1 MLKKLFSHTLVYG
14 LAPQVVRIAQIFV
27 LPIITPFLTTAD
39 YGVFG
44 LIAAVLGAVSI
55 FSNLGLNI
63 VLSNS
68 FTKSPHQY
76 KWLWRQIYGF
86 LSLWSIIYAFIVAF
100 VIYLFIPNI
109 AKADALMIIILNVLP
124 LVLFGPTGVIGSM
137 YYQLKQQPFQIMVR
151 SVCVGL
157 ITLVLNIYFIKYL
170 KMGYMG
176 WFWAAAISQILEHF
190 SYFIP
195 LNFKLKITPIFNFK
209 WRTIK
214 KQILICLPTI
224 PHYYSGYLLGSF
236 DRIIMKFYKVDIQSI
251 GKYNMAF
258 IPSGIFTSGTY
269 AINQAIGP
277 LLLQS
282 YKNGDK
288 KTEVKLN
295 FISAIIVLIL
305 TSTVCLFVKEIL
317 PLIIRSKGL
326 EDVYKIAIVLIMAS
340 NSRPMYI
347 AANNKLFFL
356 EKTKALLKV
365 TTIAAGISV
374 VLNII
379 CIYYFGFKA
388 AAFTLFLCNMYI
400 GYSGFF
406 IKEYKESDNAN
417 HSPLIWLVVTLGLT
431 ALVYLAADLSII
443 TKSCIALPIL
453 LIGGIAAFKIHKKY
467 SV

>member
-1 MLKKLFSHTLVYG
+1 MLKKLFSHTIIYG
-14 LAPQVVRIAQIFV
+14 LAPQVVRLAQFFV
-27 LPIITPFLTTAD
+27 LPIITPFLTAAD

-44 LIAAVLGAVSI
+44 LIAAVLGAISI

-86 LSLWSIIYAFIVAF
+86 LSIWSIVYALIVAL
-100 VIYLFIPNI
+100 VIYLFVPEI
-109 AKADALMIIILNVLP
+109 ARQNAPLIVILNVLP
-124 LVLFGPTGVIGSM
+124 LVLFGPTGAIGSL
-137 YYQLKQQPFQIMVR
+137 YYQLKQQPFQIMIR
-151 SVCVGL
+151 SVSVGL
-157 ITLVLNIYFIKYL
+157 MTLVLNIYFIKYL

-176 WFWAAAISQILEHF
+176 WFWAAGISQILEHF

-195 LNFKLKITPIFNFK
+195 LNLKLKITPIFNFK

-236 DRIIMKFYKVDIQSI
+236 DRIIMKFYHVDIKSI
-251 GKYNMAF
+251 GKYNAAF
-258 IPSGIFTSGTY
+258 MPSGIFTSGAY
-269 AINQAIGP
+269 AINQAISP
-277 LLLQS
+277 LLLQT

-295 FISAIIVLIL
+295 FISAIVVLVL
-305 TSTVCLFVKEIL
+305 TSICCLFVKELL
-317 PLIIRSKGL
+317 PLIIRSEGL
-326 EDVYKIAIVLIMAS
+326 QDIYKIAIVLIMAC
-340 NSRPMYI
+340 NSRPMYV

-365 TTIAAGISV
+365 TTIAAAISV
-374 VLNII
+374 VINVI

-388 AAFTLFLCNMYI
+388 AAFTLFICNMYI

-406 IKEYKESDNAN
+406 IKEYKESDHAN
-417 HSPLIWLVVTLGLT
+417 HSPMIWLTLTLFLT
-431 ALVYLAADLSII
+431 ALVYLAADLDIL
-443 TKSCIALPIL
+443 TKIFIATPIL
-453 LIGGIAAFKIHKKY
+453 LIGSIATFRTIKKY